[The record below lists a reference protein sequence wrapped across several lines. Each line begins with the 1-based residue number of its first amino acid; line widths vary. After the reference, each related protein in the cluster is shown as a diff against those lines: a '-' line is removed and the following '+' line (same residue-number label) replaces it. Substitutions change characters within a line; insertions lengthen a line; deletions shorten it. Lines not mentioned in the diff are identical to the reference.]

1 MLKQIIDNF
10 LERYTNQFTLAGY
23 VMQKLCIKDT
33 VAVFQLKSSEYIINF
48 SFYAELPCRLVVD
61 IYHAGYFPVN
71 AKIRNE
77 KLNQELS
84 FFPFNLNKHENL
96 NNIQKS
102 IGERL
107 GIYDDSK
114 SMDDEDP
121 IPTASF
127 YNLKFPNKYFNVVPS
142 MARIMGTRQVFNFQ
156 NYVLNVAKNGEIF
169 YTTSVSYT
177 FAEETIIFK
186 SNDDIY
192 TYKNIDYHDN
202 ELEDLLF
209 RLMVEKIAPEI
220 AKHTEYD
227 IINEPEDLVI
237 KAIEIYK
244 MVRI

>member
-10 LERYTNQFTLAGY
+10 LERYTSQFTLAGY

-33 VAVFQLKSSEYIINF
+33 VAVFQLKSAEYIINF

-71 AKIRNE
+71 AKLRNE

-84 FFPFNLNKHENL
+84 FFPFNIHKHEKL
-96 NNIQKS
+96 NNLQKS

-107 GIYDDSK
+107 GIYDGSQPN
-114 SMDDEDP
+114 DDDDP
-121 IPTASF
+121 IPTSSF
-127 YNLKFPNKYFNVVPS
+127 YNIKFPNKFFNIVPS
-142 MARIMGTRQVFNFQ
+142 MARIMGSKQVFNFQ
-156 NYVLNVAKNGEIF
+156 NYVLNVTKNGEIF
-169 YTTSVSYT
+169 YTTSVSYS
-177 FAEETIIFK
+177 FAEEAILFN

-192 TYKNIDYHDN
+192 SYKNTDYHDD
-202 ELEDLLF
+202 ELEELF
-209 RLMVEKIAPEI
+209 FSLMVKKIAPEI
-220 AKHTEYD
+220 SKHTEYD